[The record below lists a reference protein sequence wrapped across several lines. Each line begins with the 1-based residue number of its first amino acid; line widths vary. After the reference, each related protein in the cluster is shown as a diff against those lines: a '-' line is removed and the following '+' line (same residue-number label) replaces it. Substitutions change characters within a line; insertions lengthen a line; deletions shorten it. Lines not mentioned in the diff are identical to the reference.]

1 MSKYGGFFWPLF
13 SRTRAENGP
22 EETPYLDAF
31 HTLSL
36 FFNIFLCELFLELE
50 NCCYANYADETTLF
64 VIASNSVEVLE
75 NLKNITQTSSIGLL
89 TIK

>member
-1 MSKYGGFFWPLF
+1 MSLF
-13 SRTRAENGP
+13 SCTRTENGP

-31 HTLSL
+31 HALPL

-50 NCCYANYADETTLF
+50 NNCCYANYADETTLF
-64 VIASNSVEVLE
+64 VIASNTAEVLE